1 VNSGI
6 ERAERPSLNPS
17 TPQSLNSLIP
27 QSSLLLKEITMKKV
41 SVSFTLNGDPV
52 TAEVPVTW
60 TLLKTLRDYFELT
73 GAKEGCGVGECGA
86 CTVIVD
92 GQAVN
97 SCLYPIPEVEGKSVT
112 TIEGIAR
119 NDGALHPIQKAFLE
133 NNGVQCGFCT
143 SGMIMSA
150 KALLEQNPNP
160 NEDDIRKSISGNFC
174 RCTGYV
180 QIVESI
186 EMAARADK

>member
-1 VNSGI
+1 MNNI
-6 ERAERPSLNPS
+6 
-17 TPQSLNSLIP
+17 
-27 QSSLLLKEITMKKV
+27 
-41 SVSFTLNGDPV
+41 SVSFNLNGDPV
-52 TAEVPVTW
+52 TAAVPMGW
-60 TLLKTLRDYFELT
+60 TLLKTLRERFELT

-92 GQAVN
+92 GDAVN
-97 SCLYPIPEVEGKSVT
+97 ACLYPIPEIDGKNVL
-112 TIEGIAR
+112 TIEGVAKP
-119 NDGALHPIQKAFLE
+119 DGSLHPIQRAFIE

-150 KALLEQNPNP
+150 KALLEENAEPT
-160 NEDDIRKSISGNFC
+160 ETDIRTAISGNIC

-186 EMAARADK
+186 EMANKIG

>member
-1 VNSGI
+1 MNNI
-6 ERAERPSLNPS
+6 
-17 TPQSLNSLIP
+17 
-27 QSSLLLKEITMKKV
+27 
-41 SVSFTLNGDPV
+41 SVSFSLNGDPV
-52 TAEVPVTW
+52 TAAVSMGW
-60 TLLKTLRDYFELT
+60 TLLKTLRERFELT

-92 GQAVN
+92 GDAVN
-97 SCLYPIPEVEGKSVT
+97 ACLYPIPEIDGKNVL
-112 TIEGIAR
+112 TIEGVAKP
-119 NDGALHPIQKAFLE
+119 DGSLHPIQKAFIE

-150 KALLEQNPNP
+150 KALLEENSEPTEN
-160 NEDDIRKSISGNFC
+160 DIRTAISGNFC

-186 EMAARADK
+186 EMANKIG

>member
-1 VNSGI
+1 MMKTS
-6 ERAERPSLNPS
+6 
-17 TPQSLNSLIP
+17 
-27 QSSLLLKEITMKKV
+27 IT
-41 SVSFTLNGDPV
+41 FTLNGDEV
-52 TAEVPVTW
+52 SAEVLPAW
-60 TLLKTLRDYFELT
+60 TLLKTLREVFELT

-97 SCLYPIPEVEGKSVT
+97 ACLYPVLEIEGRQVT
-112 TIEGIAR
+112 TIEGLADKEG
-119 NDGALHPIQKAFLE
+119 NLDPLQTAFLE

-150 KALLEQNPNP
+150 KSLLDDNPRP
-160 NEDDIRKSISGNFC
+160 SEDEIRGAISGNIC

-186 EMAARADK
+186 DMASKKEMEE

>member
-1 VNSGI
+1 MH
-6 ERAERPSLNPS
+6 
-17 TPQSLNSLIP
+17 T
-27 QSSLLLKEITMKKV
+27 V
-41 SVSFTLNGDPV
+41 SVSFNLNGDSV
-52 TAEVPVTW
+52 TADVPMGW
-60 TLLKTLRDYFELT
+60 TLLKALREIFELT

-92 GQAVN
+92 GDAVN
-97 SCLYPIPEVEGKSVT
+97 ACLYPIPEVEGKNVL

-119 NDGALHPIQKAFLE
+119 PDGSLHPIQKAFIE

-150 KALLEQNPNP
+150 KALLEENPKP
-160 NEDDIRKSISGNFC
+160 GEADIRTAISGNFC

-180 QIVESI
+180 QIIESI
-186 EMAARADK
+186 QEVK

>member
-1 VNSGI
+1 MNNI
-6 ERAERPSLNPS
+6 
-17 TPQSLNSLIP
+17 
-27 QSSLLLKEITMKKV
+27 
-41 SVSFTLNGDPV
+41 SVSFSLNEDPV
-52 TAEVPVTW
+52 TATVPMGW
-60 TLLKTLRDYFELT
+60 TLLKTLRERFELT

-92 GQAVN
+92 GDAVN
-97 SCLYPIPEVEGKSVT
+97 ACLYPIPEIDGKNVL
-112 TIEGIAR
+112 TIEGVAKP
-119 NDGALHPIQKAFLE
+119 DGSLHPIQKAFIE

-150 KALLEQNPNP
+150 KALLEENSEPTEN
-160 NEDDIRKSISGNFC
+160 DIRTAISGNFC

-186 EMAARADK
+186 EMANKIG

>member
-1 VNSGI
+1 
-6 ERAERPSLNPS
+6 
-17 TPQSLNSLIP
+17 
-27 QSSLLLKEITMKKV
+27 MKKI
-41 SVSFTLNGDPV
+41 SIAFTLNGDEV
-52 TAEVPVTW
+52 SAEVPTTW
-60 TLLKTLRDYFELT
+60 TLLQTLRDEFDLT

-92 GQAVN
+92 DQTVN
-97 SCLYPIPEVEGKSVT
+97 ACIYPVPEVDGRHVT
-112 TIEGIAR
+112 TIEGLADKQG
-119 NDGALHPIQKAFLE
+119 NLDPLQAAFLE

-150 KALLEQNPNP
+150 RSLLNENPKP
-160 NEDDIRKSISGNFC
+160 SEDEIRGAISGNIC

-186 EMAARADK
+186 DLAAKKSVADS